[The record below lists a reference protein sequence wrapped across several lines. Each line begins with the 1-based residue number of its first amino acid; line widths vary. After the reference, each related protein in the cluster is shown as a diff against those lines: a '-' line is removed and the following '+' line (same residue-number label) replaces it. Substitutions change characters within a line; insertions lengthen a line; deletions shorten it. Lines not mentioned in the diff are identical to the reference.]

1 MEKNRK
7 FSWIRK
13 VLIGLAISIM
23 IAAGAFFWYVNDYY
37 QATVEAVEA
46 LQSDESITVTETDDT
61 ITFTPNGKDPEEGV
75 IFYPGG
81 KVEAEAYAPL
91 LRSLAEA
98 DLLVV
103 IAKMPFHLAVF
114 DADAAEAIMEQEVSV
129 QDWYLAGH
137 SLGGVM
143 ASSFAADQTD
153 RVDGLIF
160 LASYPSNDLTDAPFS
175 ALSIYGSE
183 DEVLSRESYDEA
195 QESCRMTIRKSCWMA
210 VIMANS
216 AITAYRRRWY
226 GNHQCPSTATAD
238 GRGHHSIHRKQPPA
252 IMQRIKQ
259 YVRFA

>member
-23 IAAGAFFWYVNDYY
+23 IAAGVFFWYVNDYY

-143 ASSFAADQTD
+143 ASSFAANQTD

-183 DEVLSRESYDEA
+183 DEVLSRESYDKA
-195 QESCRMTIRKSCWMA
+195 QAKLPDDYTEIVLDGGNHGQFGDYGPQEGDGTASFSADQQQQQT
-210 VIMANS
+210 VE
-216 AITAYRRRWY
+216 AITAFI
-226 GNHQCPSTATAD
+226 GNSHQ
-238 GRGHHSIHRKQPPA
+238 Q
-252 IMQRIKQ
+252 
-259 YVRFA
+259 

>member
-1 MEKNRK
+1 MGKNRK

-129 QDWYLAGH
+129 
-137 SLGGVM
+137 
-143 ASSFAADQTD
+143 
-153 RVDGLIF
+153 
-160 LASYPSNDLTDAPFS
+160 
-175 ALSIYGSE
+175 
-183 DEVLSRESYDEA
+183 
-195 QESCRMTIRKSCWMA
+195 
-210 VIMANS
+210 
-216 AITAYRRRWY
+216 
-226 GNHQCPSTATAD
+226 
-238 GRGHHSIHRKQPPA
+238 
-252 IMQRIKQ
+252 
-259 YVRFA
+259 

>member
-1 MEKNRK
+1 MGKNRK

-160 LASYPSNDLTDAPFS
+160 LASYPSGDLTDVPFPV
-175 ALSIYGSE
+175 LSIYGSE
-183 DEVLSRESYDEA
+183 DEVLNRESYDEA
-195 QESCRMTIRKSCWMA
+195 QAKLPDDYTEIVLDGGNHGQFGDYGPQEGDGTASFSADQQQQQT
-210 VIMANS
+210 VE
-216 AITAYRRRWY
+216 AITAFI
-226 GNHQCPSTATAD
+226 GNSHQ
-238 GRGHHSIHRKQPPA
+238 Q
-252 IMQRIKQ
+252 
-259 YVRFA
+259 